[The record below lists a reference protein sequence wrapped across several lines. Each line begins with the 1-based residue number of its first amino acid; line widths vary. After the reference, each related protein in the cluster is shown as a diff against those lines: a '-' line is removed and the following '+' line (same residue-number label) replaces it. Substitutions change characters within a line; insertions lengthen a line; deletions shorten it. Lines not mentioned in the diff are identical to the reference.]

1 MEKICEGCGRTFK
14 KKPKDSARQWD
25 DRSFCSLPCVNL
37 LVRTMPTHLYFWKYA
52 RRLDESECWPWTGV
66 VDQHGY
72 GRVQFMT
79 SKFKAHRVSYE
90 MANGP
95 IPDGLIIRHKCD
107 NPNCVNPKHLESGT
121 QKDNMLDASFRGRI
135 NPKSLLN
142 LRPGEKGVY
151 GAGTKSNGD
160 RK

>member
-1 MEKICEGCGRTFK
+1 
-14 KKPKDSARQWD
+14 
-25 DRSFCSLPCVNL
+25 
-37 LVRTMPTHLYFWKYA
+37 
-52 RRLDESECWPWTGV
+52 
-66 VDQHGY
+66 
-72 GRVQFMT
+72 MT